1 MPQSLV
7 VSIPAGQAV
16 EAKPTGIVFNGSSDF
31 VVSDVGRSGPAR
43 FIFAGQAGTLA
54 AWSPGARTVLAP
66 VAMFRA
72 GRAGG
77 ATGGGRS
84 GSAPWGWPECLRLL
98 ARGGRTNIVTVGRG
112 APEEGA

>member
-54 AWSPGARTVLAP
+54 AGSPALGPSLLLWPCFVQVGP
-66 VAMFRA
+66 VEQPEVEEVDLPL
-72 GRAGG
+72 
-77 ATGGGRS
+77 GGGPS
-84 GSAPWGWPECLRLL
+84 
-98 ARGGRTNIVTVGRG
+98 V
-112 APEEGA
+112 